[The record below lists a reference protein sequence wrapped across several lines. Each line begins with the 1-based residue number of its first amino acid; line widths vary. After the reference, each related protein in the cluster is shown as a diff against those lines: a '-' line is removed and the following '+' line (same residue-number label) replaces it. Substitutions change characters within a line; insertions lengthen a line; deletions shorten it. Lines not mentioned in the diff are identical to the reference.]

1 MSSLGSARVFGWSSV
16 NGLAKVCGGMVCS
29 AVICCTHST
38 LSSWGVSVRLSV
50 RSSCRCRLTHR
61 QASAPDC
68 RRAVHLSAPR
78 LDITAVKWPKSCPA
92 RWPLPSPTTTRAFA
106 VASLARQFRAVGCID
121 LFAAALLKTSCA
133 VGVRTLLIPLL
144 LEVGAGRLGCVSVVL
159 RLSPLWLSD
168 RDNCDVRTMSHH
180 VSQTKA

>member
-1 MSSLGSARVFGWSSV
+1 
-16 NGLAKVCGGMVCS
+16 MVCS

-68 RRAVHLSAPR
+68 RRPVHLSAPR

-106 VASLARQFRAVGCID
+106 VASLARQFRAVACID
-121 LFAAALLKTSCA
+121 LFAAALLKTSCS
-133 VGVRTLLIPLL
+133 PLL
-144 LEVGAGRLGCVSVVL
+144 FKGLRSGAVVSH
-159 RLSPLWLSD
+159 
-168 RDNCDVRTMSHH
+168 CKGFKFMSHG
-180 VSQTKA
+180 SQIIGQ